1 MKTQALLD
9 QAGAAQLM
17 GAGAS
22 VLQGTPLYRAIQG
35 GIHGYNRDFPPGHWV
50 WDNATTPTDQA
61 STEEPD
67 EETPQLTSDEEL
79 QEANQ

>member
-1 MKTQALLD
+1 
-9 QAGAAQLM
+9 M

-22 VLQGTPLYRAIQG
+22 VLQGTPLYREIQG
-35 GIHGYNRDFPPGHWV
+35 GVYGYNIDPGHWV
-50 WDNATTPTDQA
+50 WDNGTTPTDQA

-79 QEANQ
+79 QESNQ